1 MSYLQTIFLMLSY
14 QLFPLLVAMVLHE
27 FAHGWVANYL
37 GDPTA
42 RLAGRLTLN
51 PKPHVDPVG
60 TLLFPAMCL
69 ILQSPIFFG
78 YAKPVPVNFYNLHNP
93 KRDMVLVAAAGPG
106 MNLILAV
113 VSGIFLHIILTIQ
126 PSLASDIF
134 SFQSSGT
141 PHDMTAMLFIPLG
154 KMLFFAVQIN
164 VLLMLFNLLP
174 IPPLDGGRIAVGLLP
189 HQQARMLSGLEPY
202 GMMIVIILIAADGQL
217 QIMSTF
223 FWPLVNF
230 VTVMILSGILG

>member
-1 MSYLQTIFLMLSY
+1 MSYLHNMFLMLTY
-14 QLFPLLVAMVLHE
+14 QLLPLLFAMVLHE

-51 PKPHVDPVG
+51 PKPHIDPVG
-60 TLLFPAMCL
+60 TVLFPAMCL
-69 ILQSPIFFG
+69 LLQSPIFFG
-78 YAKPVPVNFYNLHNP
+78 YAKPVPVNFYNLHHP

-106 MNLILAV
+106 MNLLLAII
-113 VSGIFLHIILTIQ
+113 SGILMRIILTIE
-126 PSLASDIF
+126 PSLGGEIF
-134 SFQSSGT
+134 SLHSSGAR
-141 PHDMTAMLFIPLG
+141 HDMTAMLLLPLG
-154 KMLFFAVQIN
+154 KMLLFSIYIN

-189 HQQARMLSGLEPY
+189 YQQARMLSNLEPY
-202 GMMIVIILIAADGQL
+202 GMMIVIILIAFDGQL

-223 FWPLVNF
+223 FWPLVNLA
-230 VTVMILSGILG
+230 TMAILSGTLG